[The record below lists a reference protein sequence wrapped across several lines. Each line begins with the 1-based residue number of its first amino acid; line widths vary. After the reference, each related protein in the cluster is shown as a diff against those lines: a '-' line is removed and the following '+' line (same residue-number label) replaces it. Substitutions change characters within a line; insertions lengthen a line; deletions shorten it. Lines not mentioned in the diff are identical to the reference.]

1 MEKQKSYAAIIGTLG
16 GVMVAGIIALIS
28 SNILQVI
35 GLTDEE
41 AQMLIYITGNPKFNF
56 RGLLFSGILMGAL
69 GAVMDISMSI
79 ASSMKEVK

>member
-1 MEKQKSYAAIIGTLG
+1 
-16 GVMVAGIIALIS
+16 MVAGIIALIS

-79 ASSMKEVK
+79 ASSMKEVKINKSRHK